1 MDWRASEL
9 ETLFAACFED
19 NYQTVLQGGR
29 EEPLYLPS
37 SDPASSPHRVVYRAD
52 YFASALHELAHW
64 CLAGAERREQE
75 DYGYW
80 YSPDGRSAEQQEAFE
95 RAEARPQAL
104 ESLFSEACG
113 FEFHLSADNLDGGVG
128 RAGASR
134 APSRRRGKS
143 SLMAD
148 CRLGQP
154 NFTPRYRMPF
164 LRPSRSLSRSLSTVP
179 ESVPGWFWLESAR
192 RVSNLSM
199 KFQIRTRFSFS
210 MPSVSCAIRM
220 DSFQAPSM

>member
-1 MDWRASEL
+1 MNWRASEL

-19 NYQTVLQGGR
+19 NYQTVLQGGG

-37 SDPASSPHRVVYRAD
+37 RDPASSPHRVVYRAD
-52 YFASALHELAHW
+52 YFASALHEIAHW

-128 RAGASR
+128 PSGRFEGSVETAREVFIDGGLPTRAAQFYAALSN
-134 APSRRRGKS
+134 ALPS
-143 SLMAD
+143 
-148 CRLGQP
+148 
-154 NFTPRYRMPF
+154 
-164 LRPSRSLSRSLSTVP
+164 P
-179 ESVPGWFWLESAR
+179 ESAPESG
-192 RVSNLSM
+192 
-199 KFQIRTRFSFS
+199 
-210 MPSVSCAIRM
+210 P
-220 DSFQAPSM
+220 